1 MQAIKTVALREAEN
15 TSRRIRE
22 QTAWFY
28 LRHMNIDEE
37 TKAHAV
43 FNGLL
48 TRKEREMLP
57 TPQGEKEKEVRSQLC
72 TRSALLEAQLY
83 DTINA
88 YTKLFIM
95 NDASLPDDLR
105 KKLNAELEQFNAQTT
120 QMLTDKS
127 ADCVRRNA
135 SADQMAEELLEVFN
149 KAAKKLAGDIDGA
162 YMQASWYYLL
172 HQFAKAGYREFRH
185 VVEHK
190 AGLCETCLSLSEQT
204 FTLEELVQQEL
215 LPPLHPNC
223 RCVIVPVYETGMDG
237 SRTSGGFSSKTTN
250 WPNGSGKTTLVK
262 LLTQHL
268 APDSGF
274 VRLGKNLEMA
284 YFDQNREM
292 LDPDK
297 TLWRTLCGEGD
308 HIYVRGHYRHVIAY
322 LKDFLFTPDQAQS
335 PVSCLS
341 GGEKNRLMLAL
352 SLARESNF
360 LVLDEPTNDLDMDT
374 LDLLQEVLD
383 EYEGTI
389 LLVSHDRDFLNKIT
403 TSMLY
408 MRGDG
413 SVIEHIGSYEELY
426 DKYIARDGSFGR
438 KAPAETKRQPY
449 AVPKSGRSVSE
460 SVQSD
465 SAIVPENSSQ
475 AKTVRLSYKDQRLYE
490 ILPDEIAS
498 IEQKIVGLEKEL
510 SDPGLYAAD
519 EKKFY
524 ALSGQLQQLQ
534 KEKDEKETQWL
545 EIELLKSS
553 L

>member
-1 MQAIKTVALREAEN
+1 MQAIKMAALQEAEN

-22 QTAWFY
+22 QAAWFY

-237 SRTSGGFSSKTTN
+237 NRTSGGFSSKTTN
-250 WPNGSGKTTLVK
+250 WYDG
-262 LLTQHL
+262 LLQIPAEAKAL
-268 APDSGF
+268 LNGF
-274 VRLGKNLEMA
+274 VS
-284 YFDQNREM
+284 
-292 LDPDK
+292 
-297 TLWRTLCGEGD
+297 
-308 HIYVRGHYRHVIAY
+308 
-322 LKDFLFTPDQAQS
+322 AQ
-335 PVSCLS
+335 
-341 GGEKNRLMLAL
+341 
-352 SLARESNF
+352 
-360 LVLDEPTNDLDMDT
+360 
-374 LDLLQEVLD
+374 Q
-383 EYEGTI
+383 
-389 LLVSHDRDFLNKIT
+389 
-403 TSMLY
+403 
-408 MRGDG
+408 
-413 SVIEHIGSYEELY
+413 EHIGRGTLGGFLDWLTMGTISGFYDGLKTRTGAVFENPSLYNIANWLTLGTADTVKGAVAPEKPLSLEHWLNALGTVSIAAGAYELAQ
-426 DKYIARDGSFGR
+426 KYAPTMIDDVAAFENTAAQNAAEINLPEDALIVRDTKYLDESGHVDYLKYALDDGFVAGTKHIETLDTGVLIDRYGGPGGDFTAPKGTPYKMRSLPYYKNQNVYHIYRVIKPIENVEAGTI
-438 KAPAETKRQPY
+438 APAFGEPGGGIQ
-449 AVPKSGRSVSE
+449 
-460 SVQSD
+460 
-465 SAIVPENSSQ
+465 
-475 AKTVRLSYKDQRLYE
+475 YK
-490 ILPDEIAS
+490 LPAP
-498 IEQKIVGLEKEL
+498 IEKLLGEYLEEV
-510 SDPGLYAAD
+510 
-519 EKKFY
+519 
-524 ALSGQLQQLQ
+524 
-534 KEKDEKETQWL
+534 TQ
-545 EIELLKSS
+545 
-553 L
+553 

>member
-1 MQAIKTVALREAEN
+1 MQAIKMAALQEAEN

-28 LRHMNIDEE
+28 LRHMNIDED
-37 TKAHAV
+37 TSPSTAFHA
-43 FNGLL
+43 LL
-48 TRKEREMLP
+48 TRKERESLP

-162 YMQASWYYLL
+162 YIQASWYYLL

-250 WPNGSGKTTLVK
+250 WYDGLLQIPAEAKALLNGFVSAQQERIGRGTLGGFLDWLTMGTISGFYDGLKTRASAVFENPSLYNITNWLTLGTADTVKGAVAPEKPLSLEHWLDSIGVVSIALGAYELAQKYAPAAIDDVAAFENAAAQNAAEINLPEDALIVRDTKYLDESGHVDYLKYALDDGFVAGTKHIETLDTGVLIDRYGGPGGDFTAPKGTPYKMRSLPYYKNQNVYHIYRVIKPIENVEAGTIAPAFGEPGGGIQYKLPAPIEK
-262 LLTQHL
+262 LLGEYLEEVTQ
-268 APDSGF
+268 
-274 VRLGKNLEMA
+274 
-284 YFDQNREM
+284 
-292 LDPDK
+292 
-297 TLWRTLCGEGD
+297 
-308 HIYVRGHYRHVIAY
+308 
-322 LKDFLFTPDQAQS
+322 
-335 PVSCLS
+335 
-341 GGEKNRLMLAL
+341 
-352 SLARESNF
+352 
-360 LVLDEPTNDLDMDT
+360 
-374 LDLLQEVLD
+374 
-383 EYEGTI
+383 
-389 LLVSHDRDFLNKIT
+389 
-403 TSMLY
+403 
-408 MRGDG
+408 
-413 SVIEHIGSYEELY
+413 
-426 DKYIARDGSFGR
+426 
-438 KAPAETKRQPY
+438 
-449 AVPKSGRSVSE
+449 
-460 SVQSD
+460 
-465 SAIVPENSSQ
+465 
-475 AKTVRLSYKDQRLYE
+475 
-490 ILPDEIAS
+490 
-498 IEQKIVGLEKEL
+498 
-510 SDPGLYAAD
+510 
-519 EKKFY
+519 
-524 ALSGQLQQLQ
+524 
-534 KEKDEKETQWL
+534 
-545 EIELLKSS
+545 
-553 L
+553 

>member
-1 MQAIKTVALREAEN
+1 MQAIKMAALQEAEN

-22 QTAWFY
+22 QAAWFY
-28 LRHMNIDEE
+28 LRHMNIGED
-37 TKAHAV
+37 TKAYAV

-237 SRTSGGFSSKTTN
+237 NRTSGGFSSKTTN
-250 WPNGSGKTTLVK
+250 WYDGLLQIPAEAKALLNGFVSAQQERIGRGTLGGF
-262 LLTQHL
+262 LDWLTMGTI
-268 APDSGF
+268 SGF
-274 VRLGKNLEMA
+274 YDGLKTRTGAVFENPSLYNIANWLTLGTADTVKGA
-284 YFDQNREM
+284 VA
-292 LDPDK
+292 P
-297 TLWRTLCGEGD
+297 
-308 HIYVRGHYRHVIAY
+308 
-322 LKDFLFTPDQAQS
+322 
-335 PVSCLS
+335 
-341 GGEKNRLMLAL
+341 EKPL
-352 SLARESNF
+352 SLEHWLNALGTVSIAAGAYELAQKYAPTMIDDVAAFENTARHPF
-360 LVLDEPTNDLDMDT
+360 
-374 LDLLQEVLD
+374 
-383 EYEGTI
+383 
-389 LLVSHDRDFLNKIT
+389 H
-403 TSMLY
+403 
-408 MRGDG
+408 
-413 SVIEHIGSYEELY
+413 
-426 DKYIARDGSFGR
+426 
-438 KAPAETKRQPY
+438 
-449 AVPKSGRSVSE
+449 
-460 SVQSD
+460 D
-465 SAIVPENSSQ
+465 SAISSEYISDSEQLTQQLEQRHEKITRENIM
-475 AKTVRLSYKDQRLYE
+475 R
-490 ILPDEIAS
+490 
-498 IEQKIVGLEKEL
+498 IEQLPSGKIV
-510 SDPGLYAAD
+510 
-519 EKKFY
+519 
-524 ALSGQLQQLQ
+524 
-534 KEKDEKETQWL
+534 WL
-545 EIELLKSS
+545 ETGNERAGFEHILKHLKEFEKQGLPEHELADYIMDALKNGELVGMQGTREIYEVTYNSITRRVAITVS
-553 L
+553 DNGFIIGANPKSIPKP

>member
-1 MQAIKTVALREAEN
+1 
-15 TSRRIRE
+15 
-22 QTAWFY
+22 
-28 LRHMNIDEE
+28 
-37 TKAHAV
+37 
-43 FNGLL
+43 
-48 TRKEREMLP
+48 
-57 TPQGEKEKEVRSQLC
+57 
-72 TRSALLEAQLY
+72 
-83 DTINA
+83 
-88 YTKLFIM
+88 
-95 NDASLPDDLR
+95 
-105 KKLNAELEQFNAQTT
+105 
-120 QMLTDKS
+120 
-127 ADCVRRNA
+127 
-135 SADQMAEELLEVFN
+135 
-149 KAAKKLAGDIDGA
+149 
-162 YMQASWYYLL
+162 
-172 HQFAKAGYREFRH
+172 
-185 VVEHK
+185 
-190 AGLCETCLSLSEQT
+190 
-204 FTLEELVQQEL
+204 
-215 LPPLHPNC
+215 
-223 RCVIVPVYETGMDG
+223 
-237 SRTSGGFSSKTTN
+237 
-250 WPNGSGKTTLVK
+250 
-262 LLTQHL
+262 
-268 APDSGF
+268 
-274 VRLGKNLEMA
+274 
-284 YFDQNREM
+284 
-292 LDPDK
+292 
-297 TLWRTLCGEGD
+297 
-308 HIYVRGHYRHVIAY
+308 
-322 LKDFLFTPDQAQS
+322 
-335 PVSCLS
+335 
-341 GGEKNRLMLAL
+341 MLAL

-465 SAIVPENSSQ
+465 SAIVSENSSQ

-490 ILPDEIAS
+490 ILPGEIAS
-498 IEQKIVGLEKEL
+498 IEQKIASLEKEL

>member
-1 MQAIKTVALREAEN
+1 
-15 TSRRIRE
+15 
-22 QTAWFY
+22 
-28 LRHMNIDEE
+28 MNIGED
-37 TKAHAV
+37 TKAYAV

-72 TRSALLEAQLY
+72 TRSALLKAQLY

-250 WPNGSGKTTLVK
+250 WYDGLLQIPAEAKALLNGFVSAQQERIGRGTLGGF
-262 LLTQHL
+262 LDWLTMGTI
-268 APDSGF
+268 SGF
-274 VRLGKNLEMA
+274 YDGL
-284 YFDQNREM
+284 
-292 LDPDK
+292 K
-297 TLWRTLCGEGD
+297 TRTGAVFENPSL
-308 HIYVRGHYRHVIAY
+308 YNIA
-322 LKDFLFTPDQAQS
+322 
-335 PVSCLS
+335 
-341 GGEKNRLMLAL
+341 N
-352 SLARESNF
+352 
-360 LVLDEPTNDLDMDT
+360 
-374 LDLLQEVLD
+374 
-383 EYEGTI
+383 
-389 LLVSHDRDFLNKIT
+389 
-403 TSMLY
+403 
-408 MRGDG
+408 
-413 SVIEHIGSYEELY
+413 
-426 DKYIARDGSFGR
+426 
-438 KAPAETKRQPY
+438 
-449 AVPKSGRSVSE
+449 
-460 SVQSD
+460 
-465 SAIVPENSSQ
+465 
-475 AKTVRLSYKDQRLYE
+475 
-490 ILPDEIAS
+490 
-498 IEQKIVGLEKEL
+498 
-510 SDPGLYAAD
+510 
-519 EKKFY
+519 
-524 ALSGQLQQLQ
+524 
-534 KEKDEKETQWL
+534 
-545 EIELLKSS
+545 
-553 L
+553 

>member
-28 LRHMNIDEE
+28 LRHMNIDED
-37 TKAHAV
+37 TSPSTAFHA
-43 FNGLL
+43 LL
-48 TRKEREMLP
+48 TRKERESLP

-135 SADQMAEELLEVFN
+135 SADQMAEELLVVFD

-237 SRTSGGFSSKTTN
+237 NRTSGGFSSKTTN
-250 WPNGSGKTTLVK
+250 WYDGLLQIPTEAKALLNGFVSAQQERIGRGTLGGFLDWLTMGTISGFYDGLKTRTGAVFENPSLYNITNWLTLGTADTVKGAVAPEKPLSLEHWLDSIGVVSIALGAYELAQKYAPAAIDDVAAFENAAAQNAAEINLPEDALIVRDTKYLDESGHGTKHIETLDTGVLIDRYGGPGGDFTAPKGTPYKMRSLPYYKNQNVYHIYRVIKPIENVEAGTIAPAFGEPGGGIQYKLPAPIEK
-262 LLTQHL
+262 LLGEYLEEVTQ
-268 APDSGF
+268 
-274 VRLGKNLEMA
+274 
-284 YFDQNREM
+284 
-292 LDPDK
+292 
-297 TLWRTLCGEGD
+297 
-308 HIYVRGHYRHVIAY
+308 
-322 LKDFLFTPDQAQS
+322 
-335 PVSCLS
+335 
-341 GGEKNRLMLAL
+341 
-352 SLARESNF
+352 
-360 LVLDEPTNDLDMDT
+360 
-374 LDLLQEVLD
+374 
-383 EYEGTI
+383 
-389 LLVSHDRDFLNKIT
+389 
-403 TSMLY
+403 
-408 MRGDG
+408 
-413 SVIEHIGSYEELY
+413 
-426 DKYIARDGSFGR
+426 
-438 KAPAETKRQPY
+438 
-449 AVPKSGRSVSE
+449 
-460 SVQSD
+460 
-465 SAIVPENSSQ
+465 
-475 AKTVRLSYKDQRLYE
+475 
-490 ILPDEIAS
+490 
-498 IEQKIVGLEKEL
+498 
-510 SDPGLYAAD
+510 
-519 EKKFY
+519 
-524 ALSGQLQQLQ
+524 
-534 KEKDEKETQWL
+534 
-545 EIELLKSS
+545 
-553 L
+553 

>member
-360 LVLDEPTNDLDMDT
+360 LVLDE
-374 LDLLQEVLD
+374 
-383 EYEGTI
+383 YEGTI